1 MTYEE
6 LMKSDDVS
14 ISEIDMSAVPSLKGL
29 YYAGS
34 IGIDKNL
41 KTTKE
46 KACVLAEELGHYHTS
61 SGDILDQ
68 SNVAN
73 RKQELRARIWGYNKM
88 IGLTGLISAVKAN
101 CRNVYEIA
109 EYLDVTEDYLK
120 EALAAYRSKYG
131 LSKAVDNYW
140 ITFEPNLQI
149 YEIFPLDQ

>member
-1 MTYEE
+1 MI
-6 LMKSDDVS
+6 K
-14 ISEIDMSAVPSLKGL
+14 ILKL
-29 YYAGS
+29 Q
-34 IGIDKNL
+34 
-41 KTTKE
+41 KE
-46 KACVLAEELGHYHTS
+46 KPAFLAEELGHYHTS

-73 RKQELRARIWGYNKM
+73 RKQELRARMWGYNKM

>member
-68 SNVAN
+68 SNVA
-73 RKQELRARIWGYNKM
+73 
-88 IGLTGLISAVKAN
+88 S
-101 CRNVYEIA
+101 RNFVRVCGDII
-109 EYLDVTEDYLK
+109 K
-120 EALAAYRSKYG
+120 
-131 LSKAVDNYW
+131 
-140 ITFEPNLQI
+140 
-149 YEIFPLDQ
+149 